1 MSDITKEPID
11 EIRMNLMKQG
21 EEGEDYAAISD
32 IKNKVY
38 DKNWK
43 IYKERADKSLP
54 NNKDVVKRIEQS
66 IRDGITSEDLVKRCK
81 ELNDRV
87 LK

>member
-1 MSDITKEPID
+1 
-11 EIRMNLMKQG
+11 MNLMKQG